1 MKKAKKVFVFALVLF
16 ALIASLIS
24 CKQTSQSKNGGSIVT
39 PPGPTPPTP
48 DPSGDHPAEIEY
60 KVGDISFKLKRI
72 ETVKDGVIG
81 SDEKNQDGEF
91 RYEDNRE
98 HTVNLSEYY
107 IGETEVTQE
116 LYQAVMQKNPSKH
129 KGAKLPVENVSPSD
143 ACLFCNK
150 LTALLLKEED
160 KIYLGSSSNMDY
172 SRKGFRLPTDAEWE
186 WAAQGGKVRNKWA
199 GTSDINK
206 LSDYAWGD
214 ANNDQYKPEEVK
226 QKKPNEF
233 GLYDMTGNVDEWCQ
247 NSFDDEAE
255 SGKTNPALNKFTNE
269 YHGGS
274 YYESCQCAFRNHCG
288 DGFKYTAN
296 GFRIVRRLESVPS
309 SSVTINMC
317 RGKYDSLHYFEVEK
331 GISWQ
336 KLKEEATKRANARMT
351 SKEATDEWYRDA
363 EKGEVGATL
372 LTDDFIF
379 ETKTELYPITREKK
393 VIVTIALKE
402 GETQL
407 TLSQPNTFEAMYT
420 DEWKDFK
427 SLAEEKITIKDPSS
441 YREPLKIS
449 IFRGLP

>member
-1 MKKAKKVFVFALVLF
+1 MKKAKKVFVFSLVLL
-16 ALIASLIS
+16 ALIAQLIS
-24 CKQTSQSKNGGSIVT
+24 CKQTSQSKNGGSILT

-72 ETVKDGVIG
+72 EAVKDGLIG
-81 SDEKNQDGEF
+81 SDEKDQDDEF
-91 RYEDNRE
+91 IYKTNRE

-107 IGETEVTQE
+107 IGETEVTQK
-116 LYQAVMQKNPSKH
+116 LYQAVMQENPSKH
-129 KGAKLPVENVSPSD
+129 KGDKLPVENVSPSD

-160 KIYLGSSSNMDY
+160 KVYLGSSSNMDY

-186 WAAQGGKVRNKWA
+186 WAAQGGKARNKWA
-199 GTSDINK
+199 GTSDINE
-206 LSDYAWGD
+206 LSDYAWGY
-214 ANNDQYKPEEVK
+214 ANNDQYEPEKVK

-255 SGKTNPALNKFTNE
+255 SGKTNPALNQYTDTCR
-269 YHGGS
+269 GGS
-274 YYESCQCAFRNHCG
+274 YKWNNTCAFRGHAG
-288 DGFKYTAN
+288 SQLKYEAK

-309 SSVTINMC
+309 SSITIRIVNYGNGMF
-317 RGKYDSLHYFEVEK
+317 YDFEVEK

-336 KLKEEATKRANARMT
+336 KLKEEATKRANARLRPNEVT
-351 SKEATDEWYRDA
+351 GEWYRDA
-363 EKGEVGATL
+363 EKGEAGATL

-402 GETQL
+402 GEAQL
-407 TLSQPNTFEAMYT
+407 TLSQPNTFDAMYT

-427 SLAEEKITIKDPSS
+427 ETLINSKAN
-441 YREPLKIS
+441 
-449 IFRGLP
+449 